1 MASRMSFQPGR
12 FVASASRL
20 NLFTSSSLASRSGR
34 FYSSQPPKPRR
45 NDEVKFWPFV
55 VVILVGTGGYVALVN
70 RRNGKPGFCVHS
82 PYLLLKDSATIVPFL
97 RLKFHLLKLVLRC
110 DAAHIFID
118 CEDITNCL
126 IGRIHNPDPHKKFTS
141 SF

>member
-1 MASRMSFQPGR
+1 MSFQSGR

-20 NLFTSSSLASRSGR
+20 SPFTSSSLASRSSR

-70 RRNGKPGFCVHS
+70 RRNGKLGFYANS
-82 PYLLLKDSATIVPFL
+82 LLSRDCEMKMPFL
-97 RLKFHLLKLVLRC
+97 
-110 DAAHIFID
+110 
-118 CEDITNCL
+118 
-126 IGRIHNPDPHKKFTS
+126 P
-141 SF
+141 

>member
-1 MASRMSFQPGR
+1 MASPMSFQSGR

-20 NLFTSSSLASRSGR
+20 SLFTSSSLASRSGR

-70 RRNGKPGFCVHS
+70 RRNG
-82 PYLLLKDSATIVPFL
+82 
-97 RLKFHLLKLVLRC
+97 
-110 DAAHIFID
+110 
-118 CEDITNCL
+118 
-126 IGRIHNPDPHKKFTS
+126 RIHNPDPHKKFTS